1 MEKTSVPPNIAKL
14 NDDLLKK
21 DHVPD
26 EKPKRNSKEF
36 LIEKI
41 FAVADENNLE
51 LNVSA
56 TKLKRMSKDK
66 LQVLLGELCEEAVK
80 EQMAEAVGAKSGN
93 DSVIALATLRM
104 VHDMLANSVEQGL
117 NVFLPKYGYELQ
129 GFSSSLK
136 EKPTSDCVDDCLRE
150 IAAESEILQYV
161 QSPYARLAIA
171 WSGGIM
177 YSLRRAPIRNKYGGI
192 NKNKKNVAFMGP
204 QPPHQKNPVR
214 PRPSGRET
222 PRQEHRRGGPP
233 QPNVKT
239 V

>member
-1 MEKTSVPPNIAKL
+1 MEKTSVPPNIQKM

-36 LIEKI
+36 IIDKI
-41 FAVADENNLE
+41 FAVCDENNLE
-51 LNVSA
+51 LNISP
-56 TKLKRMSKDK
+56 TKLKRMSKEK
-66 LQVLLGELCEEAVK
+66 LNVLLGELLEEAVK
-80 EQMAEAVGAKSGN
+80 TQMAEAVGAKSGN

-129 GFSSSLK
+129 GFSKSLK
-136 EKPTSDCVDDCLRE
+136 EKPTSDCVDDCLKE

-177 YSLRRAPIRNKYGGI
+177 YSLRRATIRNKYGGI
-192 NKNKKNVAFMGP
+192 NKKNVAFMGP
-204 QPPHQKNPVR
+204 QPAHQKNPLR

-222 PRQEHRRGGPP
+222 PRQEHRGSRPP
-233 QPNVKT
+233 QSNVKT